1 MQLSISR
8 VRPEMNNNNYHILS
22 IHLYKNFLIILQ
34 SSTSSHCYCVCLW
47 CVCVCVCVFEGQE
60 VGVCVCLSSV
70 SPERQVGD
78 CPLVLADCALDEACS
93 FLTVST
99 AESEVSCDFYAWAS
113 DNIACMTSDRVSCGS
128 HMEVLSCVCPTSEM
142 PSLNQHHSEQMME

>member
-8 VRPEMNNNNYHILS
+8 VRPEMNNNKYHIS
-22 IHLYKNFLIILQ
+22 STHLYKNFLIILQ
-34 SSTSSHCYCVCLW
+34 SSTSSHCYCVC
-47 CVCVCVCVFEGQE
+47 VCVFEGHG

-78 CPLVLADCALDEACS
+78 CPLVLADCALDEACG

-99 AESEVSCDFYAWAS
+99 AGSEVSCDFYAWAS
-113 DNIACMTSDRVSCGS
+113 DSIACVTSGRVSCGS
-128 HMEVLSCVCPTSEM
+128 HMEALSCVCPTSEM
-142 PSLNQHHSEQMME
+142 PSLNRHHSEQTME

>member
-1 MQLSISR
+1 M
-8 VRPEMNNNNYHILS
+8 
-22 IHLYKNFLIILQ
+22 
-34 SSTSSHCYCVCLW
+34 CVCG
-47 CVCVCVCVFEGQE
+47 VCVCVCVFEGQG